1 VHNESQTKNS
11 KGKLTMDVRGYA
23 VMAEKE
29 VLKPWSFQRRDVG
42 TNDVQIA
49 IEWAGICHS
58 DIHTGRSEW
67 HEIDFP
73 LVPGHE
79 IVGTVTAVGSDVS
92 RFTVGQRVGVGVYVD
107 SCRTCDQC
115 LAGMSNYCD
124 KGMIGTFDSVERD
137 GKTPTRGGYSN
148 GIVVDQGYVVSV
160 PDNLDPAAAAP
171 LLCAGVTLYS
181 PLKEWGAGPGKK
193 VGIIGLGGLGH
204 IGVKFAS
211 ALGAHVTVFSHS
223 ESKRADAMRMGAD
236 DFIVTTDGKVFETH
250 KNQFSLIINTVSA
263 KIDLNDYLELIGLDG
278 TLVMVG
284 LDPDPYPIKAFSM
297 LPQRR
302 RIAGS
307 MIGPVKQLQEM
318 LNFASEHNIVSD
330 IEIIEASGINEAW
343 DRVVASD
350 VRYRFVIDASTF

>member
-1 VHNESQTKNS
+1 
-11 KGKLTMDVRGYA
+11 MDVRGYA

-29 VLKPWSFQRRDVG
+29 ELKPWSFVRRDVG
-42 TNDVQIA
+42 SNDVQIA
-49 IEWAGICHS
+49 IEWSGICHS

-67 HEIDFP
+67 GDINFP

-79 IVGTVTAVGSDVS
+79 IVGTVTAVGAEVS
-92 RFTVGQRVGVGVYVD
+92 RFSVGQRVGVGVYVD

-115 LAGMSNYCD
+115 RAGMSNYCE
-124 KGMIGTFDSVERD
+124 KGMIGTFDALERD
-137 GKTPTRGGYSN
+137 GTSITRGGYSN

-160 PDNLDPAAAAP
+160 ADNLDPAATAP
-171 LLCAGVTLYS
+171 LMCAGITLYS

-204 IGVKFAS
+204 MGVKFAS

-223 ESKRADAMRMGAD
+223 ESKRADAMGMGAD
-236 DFIVTTDGKVFETH
+236 DFIVTTDGAVFETH
-250 KNQFSLIINTVSA
+250 KKQFDLIINTVSA
-263 KIDLNDYLELIGLDG
+263 PIDLNNYLELIGLDG

-284 LDPDPYPIKAFSM
+284 LAPEPYPIKAFSM
-297 LPQRR
+297 LAQRR

-307 MIGPVKQLQEM
+307 MIGPVSQLQEM
-318 LNFASEHNIVSD
+318 LDFASEHNIVSD
-330 IEIIEASGINEAW
+330 IEVIDASGINGAW
-343 DRVVASD
+343 ERVVESD

>member
-1 VHNESQTKNS
+1 
-11 KGKLTMDVRGYA
+11 MDVRGYA

-29 VLKPWSFQRRDVG
+29 ELKPWSFVRRDVG
-42 TNDVQIA
+42 SNDVQIA
-49 IEWAGICHS
+49 IEWSGICHS

-67 HEIDFP
+67 GDINFP

-79 IVGTVTAVGSDVS
+79 IVGTVTAVGAEVS
-92 RFTVGQRVGVGVYVD
+92 RFSVGQRVGVGVYVD

-115 LAGMSNYCD
+115 RAGMSNYCE
-124 KGMIGTFDSVERD
+124 KGMIGTFDALERD
-137 GKTPTRGGYSN
+137 GKSITRGGYSN

-160 PDNLDPAAAAP
+160 ADNLDPAATAP
-171 LLCAGVTLYS
+171 LMCAGITLYS

-204 IGVKFAS
+204 MGVKFAS

-223 ESKRADAMRMGAD
+223 ESKRADAMGMGAD
-236 DFIVTTDGKVFETH
+236 DFIVTTDGAVFETH
-250 KNQFSLIINTVSA
+250 KKQFDLIINTVSA
-263 KIDLNDYLELIGLDG
+263 PIDLNNYLELIGLDG

-284 LDPDPYPIKAFSM
+284 LAPEPYPIKAFSM
-297 LPQRR
+297 LAQRR

-307 MIGPVKQLQEM
+307 MIGPVSQLQEM
-318 LNFASEHNIVSD
+318 LDFASEHNIVSD
-330 IEIIEASGINEAW
+330 IEVIDASGINGAW
-343 DRVVASD
+343 ERVVESD